1 MGQNGK
7 KAVRKVLAFVCTII
21 IIFSCTSAAMVSAAA
36 TQTDLALDS
45 CDICASISSEDE
57 QTPPDTF
64 IEQGE
69 LIETD
74 QITQY
79 GITFIFDGLYTVGAF
94 ANGDFWV
101 KTDSK
106 TGNVGI
112 TRITPD
118 YVNDNNRWING
129 WEVNP
134 VAGTSV
140 GQGFCSE
147 IAGFD
152 PKLVPELPYLAG
164 PGESICKSVRSNV
177 PPRPE
182 QTNRCEQCIQT
193 VSVLT
198 VVDEIPPGNGVLVFR
213 PPYVGTNKPY
223 YYVDNMRTDILPSVE
238 PAGSPPTLQRIAA
251 YYKKVQIDH
260 KGVAMGY
267 DMRPLD
273 SFGNVYGGFVG
284 KRYGEAALR
293 LMLNDPLEDKKEAL
307 INFTQMTIDFYHS
320 TRDGRNFGPGGGH
333 QPGHILPLAWFAV
346 MLGDDEAKSYVK
358 NEAVFKTSEHDF
370 LQPSTLDSSK
380 ALYGSEKMIFM
391 SFDPYRYWL
400 YVTEDKNPKDMSNLC
415 YPDPYGYIDGGGS
428 LNRNQSA
435 YQYIMSGP
443 WQGVAAAGAIMP
455 ELAEMYNNPLLFDY
469 VDRWFTQGQLTQLD
483 PAAPST
489 GNMDDYGILF
499 GDDPNNP
506 GTPILDPRLAYYNSP
521 TDFGYPEGVQG
532 GRWPERHGNNVG
544 GINPPYY
551 NADFFAPMWEKYY
564 QAPEGPV
571 PVDRV
576 LESIT
581 SPSPVKGVPN
591 GTAKTAAALEL
602 PSTVTMV
609 TDGGS
614 VQANVN
620 WSVDSCTYDPANKKS
635 QTFTVDGT
643 VTLPAAVA
651 NPNNVPLT
659 VSISVTVK
667 KAAVTTDPDKEKDE
681 NPDKP
686 AIDDPKDENPDT
698 PPPQDDQT
706 VPILEEEDLITRD
719 YPEMAEQLERLY
731 ASADI
736 RDNKLNPTYGAMM
749 KREPVISL
757 TPSCQN
763 RLKQLAKLTFSDIK
777 GTEWYT
783 SHIPTA
789 VYRKLING
797 FPDGTF
803 RGGSQ
808 VTRTEFLTL
817 LARFNNSEG
826 TIKQKA
832 EQDAEG
838 RARIAS
844 LMGDSWY
851 TNYIVV
857 SQDGLIYPDL
867 YTSETI
873 VKPMTRG
880 EVFYALA
887 NYLWK
892 EDIQQ
897 GGKYH
902 TMAVS
907 NEDPAFSD
915 TVKTI
920 YMTNPDAGNDGEKCY
935 CWYKQLV
942 YAAENPENGVPMD
955 FYPAIMCLKDKGIL
969 LGNNGESK
977 WYDPISRA
985 EALALFERLAKVWCE
1000 ESK

>member
-1 MGQNGK
+1 MEK
-7 KAVRKVLAFVCTII
+7 KAVRKVLAFVCMVMLM
-21 IIFSCTSAAMVSAAA
+21 FSYTA
-36 TQTDLALDS
+36 TAIASDCDTCGSIYVEGGQTD
-45 CDICASISSEDE
+45 I
-57 QTPPDTF
+57 PPDTF
-64 IEQGE
+64 IEKGE
-69 LIETD
+69 TIETN

-79 GITFIFDGLYTVGAF
+79 GITYVFDAPYTVGTF

-106 TGNVGI
+106 TGNVEI
-112 TRITPD
+112 TRIMPD

-147 IAGFD
+147 ISSFD
-152 PKLVPELPYLAG
+152 PELVPELPYLAG
-164 PGESICKSVRSNV
+164 PGETICKSVRSDV
-177 PPRPE
+177 PVRSD
-182 QTNRCEQCIQT
+182 QINRCEQCIQT

-223 YYVDNMRTDILPSVE
+223 YYVDNMRTDLLPSVE
-238 PAGSPPTLQRIAA
+238 PAGKPPTLQTIAQN
-251 YYKKVQIDH
+251 YKKVQIDH
-260 KGVAMGY
+260 KGVSTGY

-273 SFGNVYGGFVG
+273 SFGNVYGGYVG

-333 QPGHILPLAWFAV
+333 QPGHTLPLAWFAV

-400 YVTEDKNPKDMSNLC
+400 YVTEDKNPKNMSNLC
-415 YPDPYGYIDGGGS
+415 YPDPYGYVDGGGS
-428 LNRNQSA
+428 LKRNQSA
-435 YQYIMSGP
+435 YQEIMSGV

-469 VDRWFTQGQLTQLD
+469 VDRWFTEGQLTQLD

-551 NADFFAPMWEKYY
+551 NAGFFAPMWEQYY
-564 QAPEGPV
+564 QAPEGPA

-591 GTAKTAAALEL
+591 GTDKTAAAFGL
-602 PSTVTMV
+602 PATVTMV

-614 VQANVN
+614 LQA
-620 WSVDSCTYDPANKKS
+620 SVSWNMDSCTYDPYNKQS

-643 VTLPAAVA
+643 AAMPPATD
-651 NPNNVPLT
+651 NPNNIPLT
-659 VSISVTVK
+659 VSIQVTVD
-667 KAAVTTDPDKEKDE
+667 KAAIDSTPTPSPTPRKKSSPTPTKKPSPTSAPTKMPIPSITPEPTKAPAE
-681 NPDKP
+681 N
-686 AIDDPKDENPDT
+686 
-698 PPPQDDQT
+698 
-706 VPILEEEDLITRD
+706 LITTD
-719 YPEMAEQLERLY
+719 YPEMVGLLERLY
-731 ASADI
+731 ENADI
-736 RDNKLNPTYGAMM
+736 RDNALNATYGVMM
-749 KREPVISL
+749 RREPVVTL
-757 TPSCQN
+757 AAGYQEN
-763 RLKQLAKLTFSDIK
+763 LRELAKLTFSDIR
-777 GTEWYT
+777 GDEWFA
-783 SHIPTA
+783 SHIPLA

-803 RGGSQ
+803 KGGNLISRAE
-808 VTRTEFLTL
+808 VLTM
-817 LARFNNSEG
+817 LARFNSSEEL
-826 TIKQKA
+826 IRQNA
-832 EQDAEG
+832 EQDVESWIRLAEQIG
-838 RARIAS
+838 N
-844 LMGDSWY
+844 DWY
-851 TNYIVV
+851 THYVV
-857 SQDGLIYPDL
+857 AAKDGLVYPDL
-867 YTSETI
+867 YTKETI
-873 VKPMTRG
+873 LQPMTRG
-880 EVFYALA
+880 EVIYALT
-887 NYLWK
+887 NSLWK
-892 EDIQQ
+892 DEIRE
-897 GGKYH
+897 GGTYYLL
-902 TMAVS
+902 AEI
-907 NEDPAFSD
+907 NENPAFND
-915 TVKTI
+915 TLKTI
-920 YMTNPDAGNDGEKCY
+920 HISNPDAGNDGPKCY
-935 CWYKQLV
+935 CWFKQFI
-942 YAAENPENGVPMD
+942 YATENPEMGVPMD
-955 FYPAIMCLKDKGIL
+955 FYPSIMCLKDKGIL

-977 WYDPISRA
+977 WYDPITRA
-985 EALALFERLAKVWCE
+985 ETLALFERLARVWGE
-1000 ESK
+1000 ESNLEYD